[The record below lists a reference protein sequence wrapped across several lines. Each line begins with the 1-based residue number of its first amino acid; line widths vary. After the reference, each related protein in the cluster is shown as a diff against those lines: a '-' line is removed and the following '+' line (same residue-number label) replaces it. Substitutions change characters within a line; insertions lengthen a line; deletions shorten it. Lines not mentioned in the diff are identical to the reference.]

1 MRNEEVLHSFFI
13 LILNLLSS
21 VKCPDCKSIKNSV
34 VDSRLT
40 DNNSAIRRRR
50 ECEACEHRFT
60 TFERLRATNLIV
72 IKKDQTRE
80 EYDREKLEHGI
91 WRACEKRPVK
101 KAQIDSLLNRIEEQW
116 SVQPEIS
123 TSQIGE
129 DVMLGLKDIDPVA
142 YIRFASVYRQFADVE
157 SFQKIIHNL
166 GQEMEQQSLV

>member
-1 MRNEEVLHSFFI
+1 MQ
-13 LILNLLSS
+13 
-21 VKCPDCKSIKNSV
+21 CPDCKSIKKSE

-101 KAQIDSLLNRIEEQW
+101 KAQIDSLLNRLEEQW
-116 SVQPEIS
+116 TPQSEVS

-142 YIRFASVYRQFADVE
+142 YIRFASVYRQFKDLNE
-157 SFQKIIHNL
+157 FMGELKSML
-166 GQEMEQQSLV
+166 T